1 MRRMALVSFR
11 LATVLLIACAGCGAP
26 ADVNSHLIP
35 VKGKVTYKGKAL
47 TNGSVS
53 FEPDAGRQAHAEIQP
68 DGTFELSTFKAGD
81 GAVAGTH
88 RVSMNGSTGKGSVNA
103 LREIQV
109 PQLLKAGNR
118 GFRRQDGLQF
128 RSQMTRS

>member
-103 LREIQV
+103 LPAKYKFPSSSKLETEV
-109 PQLLKAGNR
+109 SADKTDYSFDLK
-118 GFRRQDGLQF
+118 
-128 RSQMTRS
+128 